1 MEPIKLQ
8 KIDESLLPEHSCIEA
23 TDRCYFVG
31 EYASGRGFNHS
42 EMNQVINNFKKP
54 MDRKELPEW
63 YYKEQAILKIAY
75 WIAST
80 TSWDKLKTGTWV
92 PMPPSKAKSDPN
104 YDDRL
109 WKVLLKMKEIE
120 KSLDIRELL
129 LAKSSREAAHNI
141 PGSQRPKVQDHL
153 KNFTIDVPQMSPKP
167 RAIILFDDIV
177 TSGAHFKAAQ
187 MTIQKELPDVPIIGL
202 FVARNVKVDDVI

>member
-8 KIDESLLPEHSCIEA
+8 KIDESLLPEHSCIET

-104 YDDRL
+104 FDDRL

-129 LAKSSREAAHNI
+129 LAKSSREAAHNN
-141 PGSQRPKVQDHL
+141 PGALRPKVQDHL
-153 KNFTIDVPQMSPKP
+153 KNFTIDESQKSPKP
-167 RAIILFDDIV
+167 RAIILFDDII

-202 FVARNVKVDDVI
+202 FVARNVKVDDVA